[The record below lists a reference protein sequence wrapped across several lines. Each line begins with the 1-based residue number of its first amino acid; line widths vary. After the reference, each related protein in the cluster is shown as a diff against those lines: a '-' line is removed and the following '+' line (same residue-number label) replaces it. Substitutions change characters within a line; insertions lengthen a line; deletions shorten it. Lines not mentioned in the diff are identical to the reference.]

1 MSAPDRDRESNLW
14 GWLRDALPKLPHKKH
29 IQRIEDSTKSGTPD
43 VEGMIQG
50 GQPFWIELKVAY
62 EQVRSPVVRV
72 KTTDKQVYFA
82 LKRTQVGGLS
92 WYLIRVGKHPNRFH
106 FLIRGELAEMLF
118 DKPITLDWLHDHS
131 ACDPQDTAVGILLTA
146 ARMKSRT

>member
-1 MSAPDRDRESNLW
+1 MAIDRDKESNLW
-14 GWLRDALPKLPHKKH
+14 GWLRDSLPRLPMKKH
-29 IQRIEDSTKSGTPD
+29 VQRIEDSTKSGTPD

-50 GQPFWIELKVAY
+50 GLPFWIELKVAY
-62 EQVRSPVVRV
+62 EQVQSPIVRV

-106 FLIRGELAEMLF
+106 FLIRGELAEMLL
-118 DKPITLDWLHDHS
+118 DKPISLDWLHDHS
-131 ACDPQDTAVGILLTA
+131 ACDPQASAANILLTA